1 MSNPS
6 VELKPIEVMVK
17 DHQGGPVSDARVRA
31 TYNYSGLSADAHGGE
46 EGKVTVPLLYCDNE
60 PMRIEAVAPGY
71 QAEAVGEYQPNK
83 ESFELSLTLLPLE
96 SEWEQIT
103 IPISRSNKTG
113 AIKHPTLGS
122 FQINGTNFHI
132 HRSGDVSVNGSVST
146 WHHINLG
153 QKYDLLM
160 KDGTET
166 TIRFLEM
173 EPQFSV
179 TLEFSPPKQH
189 NCVG

>member
-1 MSNPS
+1 MSNALA
-6 VELKPIEVMVK
+6 ELKPIDILVK
-17 DHQGGPVSDARVRA
+17 DHQGAPVSGALVRA

-60 PMRIEAVAPGY
+60 PMRIEAVARGY
-71 QAEAVGEYQPNK
+71 HAETVGEYRPNK
-83 ESFELSLTLLPLE
+83 ESFKLSLTLSPLE
-96 SEWEQIT
+96 SEWEQVT
-103 IPISRSNKTG
+103 IPVSGSGGSGSIN
-113 AIKHPTLGS
+113 HPALGS
-122 FQINGTNFHI
+122 VQINGTNFHI
-132 HRSGDVSVNGSVST
+132 SRNGDVSVNGSVST

-173 EPQFSV
+173 NPQFSA
-179 TLEFSPPKQH
+179 TLEFSPTKQH